1 MSGSYE
7 GFLGDSFDYSSQT
20 FNAEKAKQEAEEKKR
35 NSTLYYLVRLALE
48 KAH

>member
-7 GFLGDSFDYSSQT
+7 EFLGDSYDYRSQT
-20 FNAEKAKQEAEEKKR
+20 FNAEKSKQEAEEKKR
-35 NSTLYYLVRLALE
+35 NSILYYLARLGLE